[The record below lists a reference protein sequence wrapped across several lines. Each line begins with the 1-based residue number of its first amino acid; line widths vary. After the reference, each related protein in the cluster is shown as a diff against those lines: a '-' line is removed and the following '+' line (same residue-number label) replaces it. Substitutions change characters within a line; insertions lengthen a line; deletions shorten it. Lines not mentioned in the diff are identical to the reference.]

1 MYLNKLE
8 QKIYTLT
15 ERTGLKLA
23 LFLIASMTTLS
34 GSIIAPALPAI
45 AEKFHTTPH
54 IDILA
59 PLVMSL
65 PALFVTLTAPLAGV
79 LMDKF
84 GRLRL
89 LYGGMLAWSA
99 AGVAGAWCENLYV
112 LLAVRALFGV
122 ATAFVMNGANVLVA
136 DYFSIGGRREAALS
150 AQNAVMAFMG
160 VSMSIAVGGLAGVSS
175 EACFLVYGVGVVI
188 WAMSLPYLFEPRRRD
203 RGHLALNDKSA
214 RLQPARPC
222 RTPQIPSSQTLEYQ
236 KIECQKIEC
245 QKLPLDFRLESHALD
260 SKPTLE
266 SALSLIASKPKQA
279 TQTTSSTTDSKSLLG
294 SSPKAS
300 YAILESSTLDSKPIM
315 ESNLDST
322 AQALP
327 LAQSDS
333 KPCHRATS
341 HKKLDSKMMSES
353 LKSKGLL
360 AKTKRAKSRERAY
373 ARDFWRLCGV
383 IAMGIFV
390 CVIFYVCPTQMPFV
404 LKHTLGLHPTALGAL
419 LSLPALHYGLI
430 SLFYKRIHAW
440 LGIAWVFVW
449 ASLLDSAGFALLASS
464 HHLGLIVLAFALI
477 GCGSGLLSINTSSW
491 LFSFALE
498 SVRARYFGYL
508 AGAIF
513 LGQFLSPLLS
523 QPLVRLVGVEA
534 TLWVCAAACACVGII
549 WVCVRGRAR
558 G

>member
-89 LYGGMLAWSA
+89 LYGGMLAWSV

-175 EACFLVYGVGVVI
+175 EACFLVYGVGAVI
-188 WAMSLPYLFEPRRRD
+188 WAMSLPYLFEPRRQD
-203 RGHLALNDKSA
+203 GHLALSDKSA

-222 RTPQIPSSQTLEYQ
+222 RTPQIPSSQTLE
-236 KIECQKIEC
+236 CQKMEC
-245 QKLPLDFRLESHALD
+245 QKLQLDFHLESHALD

-266 SALSLIASKPKQA
+266 SAPSLIASKLKQA
-279 TQTTSSTTDSKSLLG
+279 EQATSSTTDSKSFLET
-294 SSPKAS
+294 SPKAS
-300 YAILESSTLDSKPIM
+300 CAILESSTLDSKPTL

-353 LKSKGLL
+353 PKSKGLL
-360 AKTKRAKSRERAY
+360 AKTKRAKSRIPAY
-373 ARDFWRLCGV
+373 AMDFWRLCGV
-383 IAMGIFV
+383 IAMGIFI

-430 SLFYKRIHAW
+430 SLFYKRIHAR

-534 TLWVCAAACACVGII
+534 TLWVCAAACACVGMI
-549 WVCVRGRAR
+549 WACVRGRAR